1 MEPFG
6 FDRLPEVVKQLFEKV
21 EHLEELLIKL
31 QPTEDTRDKR
41 LSVSE
46 AAAFL
51 SISPQAIYT
60 MVSRGVIPYHKPGK
74 RLYFDRQDLEEW
86 IRLGR
91 KSSRTIAPTLPAIP
105 LRRANRHR

>member
-21 EHLEELLIKL
+21 EQMEELLKKL
-31 QPTEDTRDKR
+31 QPVEGNANEM
-41 LSVSE
+41 LSVAE
-46 AAAFL
+46 AATFL
-51 SISPQAIYT
+51 NISTQAVYT
-60 MVSRGVIPYHKPGK
+60 MVSRGIIPYHKPGK

-91 KSSRTIAPTLPAIP
+91 ISSRAIAPSLPAVR
-105 LRRANRHR
+105 LRQANRRR